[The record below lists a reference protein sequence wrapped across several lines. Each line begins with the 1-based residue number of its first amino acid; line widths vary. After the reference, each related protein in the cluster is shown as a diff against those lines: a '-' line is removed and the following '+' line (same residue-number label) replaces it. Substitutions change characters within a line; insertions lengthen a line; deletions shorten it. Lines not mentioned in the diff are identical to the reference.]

1 MTRTNKETGL
11 FITFEGIDGSGKSTQ
26 AAKFAETLL
35 NSGIE
40 IVSVRDPGGT
50 RVSESIRKVLLDAS
64 NIGMSSVTELL
75 LYEAA
80 RSQLVEET
88 IKPALAKGGIV
99 ICDRFYDSTTAYQGY
114 ARQLDMDTVAHANR
128 IGSCGLVPDYTFY
141 IDMKPDKAL
150 DRLTRSKAQQD
161 RMEAEGIRFQTRV
174 RLGYLDIAK
183 QHPDRFMVVNG
194 DQSVETVHKEIIKTW
209 KHVYENNKR

>member
-1 MTRTNKETGL
+1 MTQTKEKNGI

-26 AAKFAETLL
+26 AAKFSDALI

-40 IVSVRDPGGT
+40 SVVVRDPGGP
-50 RVSESIRKVLLDAS
+50 RVSESIRKVLLDAANS
-64 NIGMSSVTELL
+64 GMSSITELL

-80 RSQLVEET
+80 RAQLVEET
-88 IKPALAKGGIV
+88 IKPALADGRFV

-114 ARQLDMDTVAHANR
+114 ARQLDLDIVEHANQ

-150 DRLTRSKAQQD
+150 DRLTRSKTKQD

-183 QHPDRFMVVNG
+183 QYPDRFMVVNG
-194 DQSVETVHKEIIKTW
+194 DNSVETVHKEIINAW
-209 KHVYENNKR
+209 KYVYEDKKR